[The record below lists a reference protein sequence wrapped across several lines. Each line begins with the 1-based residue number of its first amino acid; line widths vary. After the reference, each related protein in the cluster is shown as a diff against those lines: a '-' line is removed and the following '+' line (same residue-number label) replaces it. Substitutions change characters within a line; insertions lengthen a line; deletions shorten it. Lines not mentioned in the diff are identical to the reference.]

1 MNFSNSLLGSSSAE
15 NAVAISALK
24 EASSPSK
31 HVRLGIARTFDEIKH
46 ANSHKR
52 SEASPR
58 RSRACSDARND
69 ETRPVATRRGDLDE
83 DEGSE
88 TLGKLVDWKTED
100 EIKPLWS
107 SQKNYGTFTR
117 TYLHYSASAMASV
130 DASRSLPAKVPK
142 LANGE
147 RTKSIDS
154 NTTSNDQPTNATSS
168 NSDSNFVIH
177 NVSRDDTLSAL
188 ALKYRV
194 TVITSF
200 IEFIPLT
207 SNAKVNDIMRANG
220 MTGSS
225 QSSLLV
231 RKSLKIPAAFG
242 NLPRLNS
249 AVT

>member
-1 MNFSNSLLGSSSAE
+1 MLFQSLLSTSMNFSNSLLGSSSAE

-194 TVITSF
+194 TV
-200 IEFIPLT
+200 
-207 SNAKVNDIMRANG
+207 NDIMRANG